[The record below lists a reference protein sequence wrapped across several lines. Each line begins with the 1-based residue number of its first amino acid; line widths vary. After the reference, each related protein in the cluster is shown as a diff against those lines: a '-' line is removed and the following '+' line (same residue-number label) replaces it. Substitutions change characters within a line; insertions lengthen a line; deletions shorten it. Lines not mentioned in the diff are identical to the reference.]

1 MNFTHFLF
9 HALRASSMVLSLGLA
24 VQVAFADFDDVGLD
38 AVSPAPTPQ
47 SQAPKPKVQPTTGRK
62 PSASEFPAAQ
72 KPQEKSKQNVSE
84 RKETSNSTESPQ
96 PRSSKRNSRERGDD
110 HNEAATVVYSADT
123 LEGSLVLGQVRLEG
137 DVKIEQANA
146 IMKADKAEIL
156 SDKKTS
162 TPKKAIAKGR
172 VSLFKSATAESEELR
187 ALAREMEYFIPTRK
201 VILKGDPKI
210 WRGPELLEGKVI
222 EVFLDTNE
230 IKVKGA
236 RGVMSSPS
244 GTSAADTDQKKSK
257 TKPVSSGKK
266 NQ

>member
-1 MNFTHFLF
+1 MNFTHVLF
-9 HALRASSMVLSLGLA
+9 HALRASALALSLGLSA
-24 VQVAFADFDDVGLD
+24 QVVFADFDDVGID
-38 AVSPAPTPQ
+38 DVSPVPTPQ
-47 SQAPKPKVQPTTGRK
+47 SQAEQPKVQKTTGRK
-62 PSASEFPAAQ
+62 PSASEPPAAQ
-72 KPQEKSKQNVSE
+72 KVQEKSKRNVSE

-96 PRSSKRNSRERGDD
+96 PSTSKRNSREPGDE
-110 HNEAATVVYSADT
+110 HNEAAPVVYSADS

-156 SDKKTS
+156 SDKKTT

-244 GTSAADTDQKKSK
+244 GTPAADTDQKKSK

>member
-1 MNFTHFLF
+1 MIVFR
-9 HALRASSMVLSLGLA
+9 ALIQSIRASSLVLLSGFCMH
-24 VQVAFADFDDVGLD
+24 VAFADFDDVGVHD
-38 AVSPAPTPQ
+38 ATTVPKPQPPAAPNAPRASGRKTSAPERTANQKAPEKNKNSVSEKKDSSNTFDPPQ
-47 SQAPKPKVQPTTGRK
+47 SNTPKKDTRDQGGR
-62 PSASEFPAAQ
+62 
-72 KPQEKSKQNVSE
+72 
-84 RKETSNSTESPQ
+84 
-96 PRSSKRNSRERGDD
+96 
-110 HNEAATVVYSADT
+110 HNEAAPVVYSADT

-146 IMKADKAEIL
+146 IMKADKAEIF
-156 SDKKTS
+156 SDKKTTS
-162 TPKKAIAKGR
+162 PKKAIAKGR
-172 VSLFKSATAESEELR
+172 VSLFKSATADSEELR

-236 RGVMSSPS
+236 RGVMSSP
-244 GTSAADTDQKKSK
+244 TSTPAAETEQKKSK

>member
-1 MNFTHFLF
+1 MTFIQGLIRALPASALVSLF
-9 HALRASSMVLSLGLA
+9 GLTA
-24 VQVAFADFDDVGLD
+24 QVAYADFDDVGIEG
-38 AVSPAPTPQ
+38 ASST
-47 SQAPKPKVQPTTGRK
+47 PTTQSPTAQPKAPRASGRK
-62 PSASEFPAAQ
+62 SSASERPAVQ
-72 KPQEKSKQNVSE
+72 KTSEKNKSAVSE
-84 RKETSNSTESPQ
+84 KKDSSNSYDSPQ
-96 PRSSKRNSRERGDD
+96 ANPPKKNTRDRGDK
-110 HNEAATVVYSADT
+110 HNEAAPVVYSADT

-156 SDKKTS
+156 SDKKTT

-187 ALAREMEYFIPTRK
+187 ALAREMEYFIPIRK

-236 RGVMSSPS
+236 RGVMSSP
-244 GTSAADTDQKKSK
+244 TSTPAAEVEQTKSK
-257 TKPVSSGKK
+257 TKPASSGKK

>member
-1 MNFTHFLF
+1 MTFIQRLT
-9 HALRASSMVLSLGLA
+9 HALRASALTLLCSLNSQLA
-24 VQVAFADFDDVGLD
+24 YADFDDVGLEE
-38 AVSPAPTPQ
+38 ASPAPATQ
-47 SQAPKPKVQPTTGRK
+47 SPTAQPKAPRTSKRKASAPERPVNQQSSEKNKSVLIEKKQTSKSFDSPKTT
-62 PSASEFPAAQ
+62 
-72 KPQEKSKQNVSE
+72 
-84 RKETSNSTESPQ
+84 
-96 PRSSKRNSRERGDD
+96 SSKSDKGDR
-110 HNEAATVVYSADT
+110 HNGAAPVVYSADT

-146 IMKADKAEIL
+146 IMKADKAEIF
-156 SDKKTS
+156 SDKKTT

-187 ALAREMEYFIPTRK
+187 ALAREMEYFIPIRK

-236 RGVMSSPS
+236 RGVMSSP
-244 GTSAADTDQKKSK
+244 TSTPAAETEQKNSK
-257 TKPVSSGKK
+257 TKPASSGKK